1 VSALPEWLRQ
11 AELAPCPCC
20 GVSVSNRRSYIS
32 KGIGAIGAFFA
43 LDAHLERAQAGSG
56 FLQRSDA
63 RVKVVALATAL
74 TAAAFTRHLAP
85 LVVIYVVTL
94 AAVRLSRLPVLGFA
108 LRPLVGVTAFSLF
121 GILPAALNLVVDGP
135 VAFTILKISGPMHLG
150 PLTIPADV
158 ALTTT
163 GIAVVSVLFMRAL
176 TMATAV
182 WAVVATTSFDKLTS
196 ALLWLRVPELP
207 VLLLRISRMLLGRL
221 ARRAHDLHLAKRS
234 RTIKLASAARERR
247 WVGSSIGYLLGYS
260 LRAGD
265 ELSQAMAARGFRGK
279 VRRLPLTGLSRAQY
293 VVMLAFPL
301 ALAGIA
307 SGGLL

>member
-1 VSALPEWLRQ
+1 MRSLPEWLLQ
-11 AELAPCPCC
+11 AELAPCQCC
-20 GVSVSNRRSYIS
+20 SVGVSKKRSYLS
-32 KGIGAIGAFFA
+32 KGISAISAFFA
-43 LDAHLERAQAGSG
+43 LDGYLEASQAVPG

-63 RVKVVALATAL
+63 RVKIVALVTL
-74 TAAAFTRHLAP
+74 LGAAAFTRRLAP
-85 LVVIYVVTL
+85 LIVIYLFTL
-94 AAVRLSRLPVLGFA
+94 AAVRLSRLSVFSFA

-121 GILPAALNLVVDGP
+121 GILPAALNLLVDGP
-135 VAFTILKISGPMHLG
+135 VALTILKLSGPVHLG
-150 PLTIPADV
+150 PFVIPADV

-163 GIAVVSVLFMRAL
+163 GIAVVSVLVMRSLA
-176 TMATAV
+176 MATAV

-207 VLLLRISRMLLGRL
+207 VLLLQINRMLLGRL

-265 ELSQAMAARGFRGK
+265 ELSQAMAARGFRGR
-279 VRRLPLTGLSRAQY
+279 VRRLPIIGLSWAQY
-293 VVMLAFPL
+293 VVMFAFPL
-301 ALAGIA
+301 ALTGVAI
-307 SGGLL
+307 GGLL